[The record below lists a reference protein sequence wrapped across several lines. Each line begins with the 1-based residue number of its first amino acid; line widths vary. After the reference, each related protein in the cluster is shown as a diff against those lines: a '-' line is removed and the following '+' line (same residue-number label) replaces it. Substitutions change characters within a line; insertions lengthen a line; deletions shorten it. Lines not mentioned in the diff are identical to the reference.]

1 MKRNIFASMMC
12 VALSVAAS
20 HAQALGTDQFA
31 EFLKSTGSASGEFVQ
46 VTQDRNGQNVGQ
58 QMSGTFLFQRPG
70 KFVWSYEKPYKQV
83 AYSDGKTVS
92 LWDPDL
98 RQVTVKDMAGA
109 IPSSPAS
116 ILFGNNDFSR
126 DFSVSNGKSE
136 NGIEW
141 IEAVPK
147 AREASFQRFRIGF
160 SGALPSELEI
170 LDNFGQTIRLKFS
183 SLRKNPQTQSE
194 QFVFIPPKGTEIL
207 RQ

>member
-1 MKRNIFASMMC
+1 
-12 VALSVAAS
+12 
-20 HAQALGTDQFA
+20 
-31 EFLKSTGSASGEFVQ
+31 
-46 VTQDRNGQNVGQ
+46 
-58 QMSGTFLFQRPG
+58 
-70 KFVWSYEKPYKQV
+70 
-83 AYSDGKTVS
+83 
-92 LWDPDL
+92 
-98 RQVTVKDMAGA
+98 VKDMAGA